1 MHVQRALALHLGGVG
16 GQHRHDAGL
25 GQQAA
30 DARGRHALAAQ
41 GLHGIVQAAAGRRV
55 ARQRAGAL
63 AAVLVAVLGDVGQV
77 QEIAEGARHR
87 VGVAALQVLDALF
100 QQLAVGGIA
109 FAAEFDGGAAQGL
122 DGVEDAFA
130 FAFGD
135 DFAEQSA

>member
-1 MHVQRALALHLGGVG
+1 M
-16 GQHRHDAGL
+16 
-25 GQQAA
+25 
-30 DARGRHALAAQ
+30 AAQ
-41 GLHGIVQAAAGRRV
+41 GLHRVAQAAARGRV
-55 ARQRAGAL
+55 AGQGAGAL

-100 QQLAVGGIA
+100 QQLAVGGVA
-109 FAAEFDGGAAQGL
+109 FAAEFDGGAAQRL

-135 DFAEQSA
+135 DFAQQSA